1 MVRIIAKHP
10 GMGKMP
16 KRRRHRTVGMKINR
30 VTGTKEERMEK
41 RSQQRMGEA
50 PIGARIIALR
60 MKKTA

>member
-1 MVRIIAKHP
+1 MVRIIARNP
-10 GMGKMP
+10 GMGTVP
-16 KRRRHRTVGMKINR
+16 KRRRYGTVGMKIYR
-30 VTGTKEERMEK
+30 VTGTKEEKMEK